1 MLPHLGQGLSVE
13 VAEHLKHWF
22 PSVYQACYSD
32 KNAEDDN
39 EYIKN
44 IMVQFKFFLFQ
55 NEMEKRR

>member
-1 MLPHLGQGLSVE
+1 MLPYLGQGLSVE
-13 VAEHLKHWF
+13 VAEHLKQWF
-22 PSVYQACYSD
+22 PSVHQACYAD
-32 KNAEDDN
+32 KNTEDDN